1 MAMLEAM
8 ASGLPI
14 ICSNIRGSRDL
25 MEPIKANSSQAG
37 TFMPCSLEMCKGG
50 IMVSKPDQVASY
62 ANALTQLLSHP
73 KQLSEMKQIN
83 VARAMLFSTSQVT
96 KRMQKIYQRI
106 SCL

>member
-1 MAMLEAM
+1 MLEAM

-25 MEPIKANSSQAG
+25 MESVEDKSFQAE
-37 TFMPCSLEMCKGG
+37 TATPHSLEMCKGG
-50 IMVSKPDQVASY
+50 IMVFEMPDQVESY
-62 ANALTQLLSHP
+62 ASALTQLLSHP